1 MIVKLSKVSRN
12 DWEAKPGFITK
23 EVWREQDGQGFSDE
37 CPVLDGRLADLADD
51 PEDAPTTVEA
61 ALRQGRFQPLCWF
74 QEWSFEFQGLVVILT
89 LEALAIS
96 FVLENCGSKAVRVRI
111 KAVLV
116 LIWKVVFSLE
126 VQSTEMKASK

>member
-1 MIVKLSKVSRN
+1 M
-12 DWEAKPGFITK
+12 K

-37 CPVLDGRLADLADD
+37 GPVLDGRLADLADD
-51 PEDAPTTVEA
+51 SEDAPTTVEA